1 MSKDRIRIELLGG
14 LTIWRGE
21 QKISSQESRSRNIW
35 LLLSYLIVHHDR
47 VVPRKELTKILWGDE
62 NSNGVKTLSY
72 RARTV
77 LNRLGE
83 DSGRE
88 LLVQKE
94 EGYIWNPEGE
104 SILDIE
110 VFESL
115 CRSGERCE
123 DQRLSQLLKAI
134 ELYQGD
140 FLPMHS
146 SEPWVI
152 PVSVYYQNLYI
163 GAVQEALERLEQG
176 ERLKE
181 AAELCRK
188 AIRLVPYCEELHS
201 HFLKDLLDSGQPGE
215 VISAYERLSRELF
228 DRFGVLPSE
237 EAQTVYRTAVR
248 MAAGSTL
255 SIAMVMEKLREPQ
268 ESAGALF
275 CEFEFF
281 QKIYYA
287 IARGVARSGDAVHI
301 GLLTVSGRGNE
312 TLSKRSLDRGMENL
326 KDIVC
331 MGLRRGD
338 VVAQCST
345 SQYVILLPQANYP
358 DSCMVCQ
365 RVIDSFRRRY
375 PHAPIEITAVVQPLE
390 PTL

>member
-62 NSNGVKTLSY
+62 NSNGVKTVSY

-176 ERLKE
+176 ERLK
-181 AAELCRK
+181 
-188 AIRLVPYCEELHS
+188 
-201 HFLKDLLDSGQPGE
+201 
-215 VISAYERLSRELF
+215 
-228 DRFGVLPSE
+228 
-237 EAQTVYRTAVR
+237 
-248 MAAGSTL
+248 
-255 SIAMVMEKLREPQ
+255 
-268 ESAGALF
+268 
-275 CEFEFF
+275 
-281 QKIYYA
+281 
-287 IARGVARSGDAVHI
+287 
-301 GLLTVSGRGNE
+301 
-312 TLSKRSLDRGMENL
+312 
-326 KDIVC
+326 
-331 MGLRRGD
+331 
-338 VVAQCST
+338 
-345 SQYVILLPQANYP
+345 
-358 DSCMVCQ
+358 
-365 RVIDSFRRRY
+365 
-375 PHAPIEITAVVQPLE
+375 
-390 PTL
+390 